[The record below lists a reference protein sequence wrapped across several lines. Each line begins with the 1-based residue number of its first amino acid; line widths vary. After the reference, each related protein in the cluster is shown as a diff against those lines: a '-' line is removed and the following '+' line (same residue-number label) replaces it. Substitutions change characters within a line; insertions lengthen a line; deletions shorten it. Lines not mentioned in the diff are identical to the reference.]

1 MSSPVNLILN
11 RTPAGLRSLA
21 ARMAR
26 AAAGLSEPLAPSAH
40 WPPRWPAL
48 WPAHCLVCREA
59 CTAGSGAPGDALCP
73 ACRGALPWNRSACAR
88 CAQPMPLPTE
98 ACGHCLRRPPPL
110 HAVHAAFVYGP
121 PLDRLLPR
129 LKFHDDLAAGRLLAA
144 LMAEAW
150 AADAASL
157 VDRMADSMADPLTDL
172 TTDRAD
178 IAEVPASGFSGGPA
192 PSPETAAQPLFD
204 AGDRRTR
211 PDALIPLPLH
221 PRRLRARGYD
231 QALELARPLAKR
243 FGLPLRT
250 DLLTRVRDTAPQS
263 RLDAPARRKNLR
275 RAFAVRRTGLART
288 PLKHVVLIDD
298 VMTTGATLHAAAEA
312 LLRAGVE
319 RVDAWVCAR
328 VE

>member
-1 MSSPVNLILN
+1 MPV
-11 RTPAGLRSLA
+11 
-21 ARMAR
+21 
-26 AAAGLSEPLAPSAH
+26 
-40 WPPRWPAL
+40 
-48 WPAHCLVCREA
+48 
-59 CTAGSGAPGDALCP
+59 
-73 ACRGALPWNRSACAR
+73 
-88 CAQPMPLPTE
+88 PTE
-98 ACGHCLRRPPPL
+98 ACGQCLRRPPPL
-110 HAVHAAFVYGP
+110 HATRAAFVYGP

-157 VDRMADSMADPLTDL
+157 VDRMADPSTDL
-172 TTDRAD
+172 MTDRTD
-178 IAEVPASGFSGGPA
+178 IAEVQASGSLGGSTPN
-192 PSPETAAQPLFD
+192 PETAAAQPLFD
-204 AGDRRTR
+204 AGNHRSR

-231 QALELARPLAKR
+231 QALELARPLAQR

-275 RAFAVRRTGLART
+275 RAFAVHRTALART